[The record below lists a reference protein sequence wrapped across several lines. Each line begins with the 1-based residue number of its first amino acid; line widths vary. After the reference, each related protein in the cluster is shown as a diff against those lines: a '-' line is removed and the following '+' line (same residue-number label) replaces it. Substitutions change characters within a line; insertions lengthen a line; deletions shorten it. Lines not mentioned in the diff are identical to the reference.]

1 MQMLTVLELMH
12 NLNLLKIKNVISNS
26 SDRVPHMPHNIFL
39 GTPIATKDRSTKR
52 HSERTER

>member
-1 MQMLTVLELMH
+1 MLTVLKLMH

-52 HSERTER
+52 HSERTDR